1 MGSPPVAAVVAVLV
15 GLPPPPVA
23 VLDVELAEVLD
34 VELAEV
40 LAEELAEVL
49 DVALTDVLDVELAE
63 VLAVALVT
71 SAPPSPPAPPTP
83 AELLTVVPVGAPPA
97 PDELL
102 AETLIEVLV
111 VDTAELVVVA
121 LEEVAPPELEL
132 ALLPPPPPVF
142 SPRL

>member
-1 MGSPPVAAVVAVLV
+1 MELTEVLDV
-15 GLPPPPVA
+15 ELTE

-34 VELAEV
+34 VEL
-40 LAEELAEVL
+40 
-49 DVALTDVLDVELAE
+49 TDVLDVELTE
-63 VLAVALVT
+63 VLDVELVT
-71 SAPPSPPAPPTP
+71 SAPPSPPIPPAPPVT

-102 AETLIEVLV
+102 AETLVELLV
-111 VDTAELVVVA
+111 VDTAEPVVIE